1 MLLYSNAFSGNCYK
15 VRLLLAQLGI
25 AYELREMDVVDRSN
39 RLEVLGGL
47 SPSLRVPTLV
57 LDSGRPLAE
66 SGAILLYLSE
76 GSEYLPSDRYERA
89 QVAQWLF
96 FEQYEVE
103 PKIAMARFLLQM
115 WPGEKDEARIAEM
128 QDGGRHALRMMERHL
143 RDGEREW
150 FVGDSYTIADIALN
164 GYTHVAD
171 GAGVELGDYPNVQA
185 WHERITRTPGWVPID
200 A

>member
-1 MLLYSNAFSGNCYK
+1 MRLYSNQLSGNCYK
-15 VRLLLAQLGI
+15 VRLLCAQLGLE
-25 AYELREMDVVDRSN
+25 YEKIELDVIDRSR
-39 RLEVLGGL
+39 RLEILGGL
-47 SPSLRVPTLV
+47 NPTLRVPTLI
-57 LDSGRPLAE
+57 LDDGRPLAE

-76 GSEYLPSDRYERA
+76 GSEYLPADRYLRA

-103 PKIAMARFLLQM
+103 PNIAVTRFLLQI
-115 WPGEKDEARIAEM
+115 WPEEPDPALIAPK
-128 QDGGRHALRMMERHL
+128 QDAGRHALRMMERHL
-143 RDGEREW
+143 RDGDRDW

-171 GAGVELGDYPNVQA
+171 GAGIDLGDYPNVQA
-185 WHERITRTPGWVPID
+185 WHGRITEQPGWVSMD

>member
-1 MLLYSNAFSGNCYK
+1 
-15 VRLLLAQLGI
+15 
-25 AYELREMDVVDRSN
+25 MDVVDRSD

-57 LDSGRPLAE
+57 LDDGRPLAE
-66 SGAILLYLSE
+66 SGAILLYLAE
-76 GSEYLPSDRYERA
+76 GSDFLPADRFERA

-103 PKIAMARFLLQM
+103 PKIAVARFFLQM
-115 WPGEKDEARIAEM
+115 WPGERDEARIAKM
-128 QDGGRHALRMMERHL
+128 RDASRHALRRMERHL

-150 FVGDSYTIADIALN
+150 FVGGSYSIADIALN

-171 GAGVELGDYPNVQA
+171 GAGIELADCRRAGPA
-185 WHERITRTPGWVPID
+185 APRPAGRRSHRARGRR
-200 A
+200 

>member
-1 MLLYSNAFSGNCYK
+1 
-15 VRLLLAQLGI
+15 
-25 AYELREMDVVDRSN
+25 MDVVDRSD

-57 LDSGRPLAE
+57 LDDGRPLAE
-66 SGAILLYLSE
+66 SGAILLYLAE
-76 GSEYLPSDRYERA
+76 GSDFLPADRFERA

-103 PKIAMARFLLQM
+103 PKIAVARFFLQM
-115 WPGEKDEARIAEM
+115 WPGERDEARIAKM
-128 QDGGRHALRMMERHL
+128 RDAGRHALRMMERHL

-150 FVGDSYTIADIALN
+150 FVGGSYSIADIALN

-171 GAGVELGDYPNVQA
+171 GAGIELD
-185 WHERITRTPGWVPID
+185 D
-200 A
+200 S